1 MSEDP
6 TGTSSEPQATHP
18 HSAIQ
23 EQPSTR
29 ARRVRDR
36 DRHPLWDSV
45 WHTSRPEECW
55 SSYRYR
61 RDPSAP
67 SAPMSTTASAYRL
80 LCTMSGMPDT
90 ACTTSRTECT
100 LHSTGSCD
108 GTIFWYRTK
117 KNLHM
122 HRDTPTVYSGHRNRL
137 CSLFL
142 LFCSPACLQN
152 LRS

>member
-18 HSAIQ
+18 RSAIQ

-29 ARRVRDR
+29 ARRVRAATDR

-55 SSYRYR
+55 RSYRYR
-61 RDPSAP
+61 RDP

-80 LCTMSGMPDT
+80 LCTMSDMPDT

-108 GTIFWYRTK
+108 GTLSLYRTK

-122 HRDTPTVYSGHRNRL
+122 YRDTPTVYSGHRNRL

>member
-1 MSEDP
+1 M
-6 TGTSSEPQATHP
+6 GMSSEVSATHP

-29 ARRVRDR
+29 ARRVRAATDR
-36 DRHPLWDSV
+36 DHHLLWDSA

-55 SSYRYR
+55 KSYRYR

-67 SAPMSTTASAYRL
+67 MSTTASACRL
-80 LCTMSGMPDT
+80 LCTKSDTPGT
-90 ACTTSRTECT
+90 ACTTSRIECI

-108 GTIFWYRTK
+108 GTLSLYHTK

-122 HRDTPTVYSGHRNRL
+122 YWDTPIVYSGRRNRL

-152 LRS
+152 LQS